1 MTSQYETNLRAHG
14 RCSVANPSILIWKI
28 GHVHHRMNIAWIIEW
43 ILFESSNE
51 YCLNCFINVG
61 ENRMH
66 IKANLSNFAT
76 SLSNVLNKIK
86 YIWILLSIC
95 GNYQTHI
102 RDIEYW
108 HISATI
114 VHDSDKRNI
123 ETKTASKDCC
133 KCVQWCITSS
143 QVSVFFKKN
152 NEHANAISTCR
163 QQKSQLRWKG

>member
-1 MTSQYETNLRAHG
+1 MTFVR
-14 RCSVANPSILIWKI
+14 
-28 GHVHHRMNIAWIIEW
+28 IIEW
-43 ILFESSNE
+43 ILLKLWNE
-51 YCLNCFINVG
+51 YCLNCFINIG

-102 RDIEYW
+102 RDVECW

-114 VHDSDKRNI
+114 SHVAQNRHAWEQ
-123 ETKTASKDCC
+123 ETYWVKKNKKNDHVKWC
-133 KCVQWCITSS
+133 KVFVCL
-143 QVSVFFKKN
+143 VSVRPLPREWLAAKRLLGSLMS
-152 NEHANAISTCR
+152 HVSVMVALVSDAMWYTSYILT
-163 QQKSQLRWKG
+163 QK